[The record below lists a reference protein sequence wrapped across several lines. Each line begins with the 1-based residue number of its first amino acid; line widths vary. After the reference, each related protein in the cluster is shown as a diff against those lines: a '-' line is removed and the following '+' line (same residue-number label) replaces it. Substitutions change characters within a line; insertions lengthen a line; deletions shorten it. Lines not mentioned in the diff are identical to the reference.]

1 MSQKIACGNCGG
13 KIPLPNGYAKAKIR
27 CGLCGYYAE
36 VPPDMR
42 SAASPEEDEA
52 PPPKPKAKAKS
63 RPASPSPPPPL
74 TVDEA
79 VDDDPAPPPKKRP
92 AAPPPSSPPGRTV
105 VQPIDDEEDDTPP
118 PADRPPPVRARPKAD
133 PKDKRPEFAPQAGA
147 GDPYLEGNQDEDDP
161 TPYGVEGDG
170 LKRCPEC
177 HGELPHDAALCI
189 HCGVHLDDD
198 NRPVRKRPKKKRTF
212 TEIDRSFGEGF
223 PLPTRMGI
231 MGGVLVMNAI
241 LIVMG
246 VFTAEGGKPGM
257 GGVVTGAFTFVVNSA
272 VQAFIIGTFDT
283 LRVQRN
289 EKGRGT
295 LTRQRRVAF
304 IPFAPQAVE
313 WKHLTGVGRLATH
326 SGGIIDWVTC
336 LYLLTFGCL
345 PGILFWWFVLKP
357 ERYHAVLCNMYGG
370 VEETLFRGK
379 DQAQAEEVVEV
390 VTEATGLD
398 VKGVV

>member
-1 MSQKIACGNCGG
+1 MSNISCGNCGG
-13 KIPLPNGYAKAKIR
+13 KIKLPGGYAKAKIR

-42 SAASPEEDEA
+42 SAATDEEDA

-63 RPASPSPPPPL
+63 RPATPPPVDDEDDSPS
-74 TVDEA
+74 
-79 VDDDPAPPPKKRP
+79 PPKKRP
-92 AAPPPSSPPGRTV
+92 APPPPSQPPGRTV
-105 VQPIDDEEDDTPP
+105 VQPIDEDEDDEDTPV

-133 PKDKRPEFAPQAGA
+133 PKDKRPEFTPQAGV
-147 GDPYLEGNQDEDDP
+147 GDPYLEGNQDYDDP

-177 HGELPHDAALCI
+177 HNELPHDATLCI
-189 HCGVHLDDD
+189 HCGIHLDDD
-198 NRPVRKRPKKKRTF
+198 NRPVRKRPKKKRTY

-223 PLPTRMGI
+223 PLPTRIGI
-231 MGGVLVMNAI
+231 MAGVLVLNSL
-241 LIVMG
+241 LIVLG
-246 VFTAEGGKPGM
+246 VFAAEGGKPGV
-257 GGVVTGAFTFVVNSA
+257 GGVITGAFTFVVNSA
-272 VQAFIIGTFDT
+272 LQAFIIGTFDT

-304 IPFAPQAVE
+304 IPLAPQAVE

-326 SGGIIDWVTC
+326 SGSIIDWVTC
-336 LYLLTFGCL
+336 VYLLVATGCL

-357 ERYHAVLCNMYGG
+357 ERYHAVLCNLYGG

-379 DQAQAEEVVEV
+379 DQAQAEEVVGV
-390 VTEATGLD
+390 VADATGLD
-398 VKGVV
+398 VKGVL